1 MYFHPFPFHN
11 FKTGYT
17 KNPIAIPFA
26 ILDVNGIPTKIK
38 NAGNASSNSFQL
50 ISRILCAIK
59 LPTIINEG
67 AVIAATLDKE
77 AITGLKNAV
86 IIVRPTTTIPVN
98 PVLPPA
104 AIPADDS
111 IVAAVGLV
119 PKIEPVVPPIASAIN
134 ALPKRFSV
142 LSVIKPACLIKPSNA
157 PVVSNNS
164 TSKMKIQRHI
174 IRIQLH
180 LKRR

>member
-1 MYFHPFPFHN
+1 M
-11 FKTGYT
+11 
-17 KNPIAIPFA
+17 
-26 ILDVNGIPTKIK
+26 
-38 NAGNASSNSFQL
+38 
-50 ISRILCAIK
+50 LCAIK

-98 PVLPPA
+98 PVFPPA

-119 PKIEPVVPPIASAIN
+119 PKIEPVVP
-134 ALPKRFSV
+134 
-142 LSVIKPACLIKPSNA
+142 
-157 PVVSNNS
+157 
-164 TSKMKIQRHI
+164 
-174 IRIQLH
+174 QLH
-180 LKRR
+180 LHKRFTKTLLCIVCN

>member
-1 MYFHPFPFHN
+1 MYLHPFPFHN

-119 PKIEPVVPPIASAIN
+119 PKIEPVVPPIASAQMLYQN
-134 ALPKRFSV
+134 
-142 LSVIKPACLIKPSNA
+142 
-157 PVVSNNS
+157 VS
-164 TSKMKIQRHI
+164 
-174 IRIQLH
+174 LYY
-180 LKRR
+180 L